1 MHQPYRH
8 SLLPLIALLS
18 GLLNT
23 ALADTSSALLAME
36 DPQNPLVLIST
47 SRGEIYIEL
56 FPNEAPNNVQNFIA
70 LAQGEKD
77 FTNPDT
83 GQPVQARYYYNGMRF
98 HRVVPGFVIQA

>member
-1 MHQPYRH
+1 LDLEKSSSRSSLVTVSLFMHQPYRH

-23 ALADTSSALLAME
+23 ALADNSSALLAME

-70 LAQGEKD
+70 LAQGEK
-77 FTNPDT
+77 
-83 GQPVQARYYYNGMRF
+83 
-98 HRVVPGFVIQA
+98 